1 MLGGQATIVNKTND
15 ANTFVTSGHYRWDS
29 SSYLPANC
37 PSVNASGEIEVIA
50 FGYLVFQILRTN
62 QGGVW
67 QRAKWS
73 TYAWTSWNAVS
84 TDIPSFYKN
93 YSDIAT
99 LASALGVCSP
109 FGAIGSL
116 TDADDIS
123 NTCMAY
129 IWSSTTGLNPV
140 FTYYYQK
147 ERAFQFAIIDRATIK
162 FRYKWNSTW
171 NAWYDL
177 T

>member
-1 MLGGQATIVNKTND
+1 MVLTYYTTGLNEWWQILLPFGEIDVIW
-15 ANTFVTSGHYRWDS
+15 YR
-29 SSYLPANC
+29 
-37 PSVNASGEIEVIA
+37 NAS
-50 FGYLVFQILRTN
+50 FLSKTWRD
-62 QGGVW
+62 W
-67 QRAKWS
+67 KK
-73 TYAWTSWNAVS
+73 VS
-84 TDIPSFYKN
+84 YNIPQFLASYPDL
-93 YSDIAT
+93 SS

-123 NTCMAY
+123 NTRMAY

-140 FTYYYQK
+140 FTYYFQK
-147 ERAFQFAIIDRATIK
+147 ERAFQLAIIDRATIK

>member
-1 MLGGQATIVNKTND
+1 MLGGQATIVNNTND

-37 PSVNASGEIEVIA
+37 PSVNAAGEIEVIA

-73 TYAWTSWNAVS
+73 TNAWNSWNAVS

-93 YSDIAT
+93 YSDIAI

-129 IWSSTTGLNPV
+129 VWSNSTGVNPV

-147 ERAFQFAIIDRATIK
+147 ERAFQLAIIDRTTIK
-162 FRYKWNSTW
+162 FRYKWNGTW